1 MISIKVHDE
10 GKVWD
15 VTIEDDHHGELAE
28 GGLLA
33 FEFQTKND
41 AMAFADRAADLFSSV
56 EPVEITK
63 PLTLSPAARSDSVGE
78 QLPLG
83 H

>member
-10 GKVWD
+10 GDVWD
-15 VTIEDDHHGELAE
+15 VTIEDDRELAE

-33 FEFQTKND
+33 FEFPTKND
-41 AMAFADRAADLFSSV
+41 AMAFANRAADLFNSV
-56 EPVEITK
+56 GPVQITK
-63 PLTLSPAARSDSVGE
+63 PLTLSPAGACDSVGE

>member
-1 MISIKVHDE
+1 MIAIKVHDE

-15 VTIEDDHHGELAE
+15 VTIEDDRELAE

-33 FEFQTKND
+33 FEFPTKND
-41 AMAFADRAADLFSSV
+41 AMAFADRAADLFNSV
-56 EPVEITK
+56 GSVEITK